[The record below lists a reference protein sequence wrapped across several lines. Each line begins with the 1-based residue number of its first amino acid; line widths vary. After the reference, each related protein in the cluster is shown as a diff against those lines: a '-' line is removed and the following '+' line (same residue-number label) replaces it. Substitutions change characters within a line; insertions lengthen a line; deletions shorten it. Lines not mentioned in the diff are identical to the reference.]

1 MELYSVIKEP
11 ENQKIPR
18 KNMPISPTGQG
29 ITPSE
34 GQQQQ
39 QSKSKKRRLQRS
51 EKPIESYLSS
61 DDESCGNSSS
71 SSFLSR
77 SSPASG
83 SKVMPKR
90 GRDRQQQITDTSS
103 NSTASKKIYEE
114 FLKASAGA
122 ASVKEAV
129 ELHQMMMESDN
140 DSSSTGSD
148 FGQLWGLSKN
158 ESNDNFET
166 SDSNNNNPEYE
177 SSTEAHG
184 FESESDVGSDSSIEI
199 VNPGGRRQR
208 GMNARHLSGRQ
219 RRLEAARSKNTAI
232 RLYDDEE
239 SSEGEDSSIED
250 DDKSSEDVDMEII
263 REDKDDNSVVL
274 GAGDDGVTTSNEA
287 NGTNLKPTALVPT
300 ETEKSNNN
308 TAQTSAPSAEAQV
321 STSALHN
328 DASTELTNEK
338 SISDIENIELGN
350 KKTTEITST
359 GINGSNAKLML
370 DNEPRSP
377 KVDTNSSVNHEVSKE
392 VKTIVR
398 RKGAAKKSTSKTTT
412 KSNLNTESGV
422 FDNLFCNGKD
432 FIAWAGIS
440 DPNEFLG
447 HSKEYSQQVNLW
459 RKERKLPLFNDTA
472 GYIQKLRRQ
481 VRDNIKS
488 IAARAKKRGR
498 RTSAITGGPKPISA
512 INKSKKR
519 RKNKGKS
526 IYPSMKDMPTDGGDF
541 MNYME
546 IKNIKDVFKRNDL
559 HKYVNEWRGKRKLPL
574 VDNERS
580 CVANWRK
587 WIRQNMKHPADG
599 IAVDMNT
606 KNNPPDEIDFSNC
619 MKVVSSLSKRFL
631 NSATGLPVYQFAVYD
646 TLSTGTY
653 NAVTLHLTGCL
664 S

>member
-1 MELYSVIKEP
+1 
-11 ENQKIPR
+11 
-18 KNMPISPTGQG
+18 
-29 ITPSE
+29 
-34 GQQQQ
+34 
-39 QSKSKKRRLQRS
+39 
-51 EKPIESYLSS
+51 
-61 DDESCGNSSS
+61 
-71 SSFLSR
+71 
-77 SSPASG
+77 
-83 SKVMPKR
+83 MPKR

-158 ESNDNFET
+158 EANDNFET
-166 SDSNNNNPEYE
+166 SDNNNNPDYE
-177 SSTEAHG
+177 SSTEDHG
-184 FESESDVGSDSSIEI
+184 IESESDVASDSSIEI
-199 VNPGGRRQR
+199 VEIVNPDGRRQR

-232 RLYDDEE
+232 RLHGDEE
-239 SSEGEDSSIED
+239 SSEGDDSSVED
-250 DDKSSEDVDMEII
+250 NEKSSEDVDMEII
-263 REDKDDNSVVL
+263 REDKDYNSVVL
-274 GAGDDGVTTSNEA
+274 GASDDVVTSSNEA
-287 NGTNLKPTALVPT
+287 NPTNLKPTALMPT
-300 ETEKSNNN
+300 ETEKFNDK
-308 TAQTSAPSAEAQV
+308 TATTSAPSAEAQV
-321 STSALHN
+321 STSNLHN
-328 DASTELTNEK
+328 HASTELTNEK
-338 SISDIENIELGN
+338 SISAIENIELGN
-350 KKTTEITST
+350 KKTTEITSST
-359 GINGSNAKLML
+359 GMNGSNARLML
-370 DNEPRSP
+370 DNESRSP

-392 VKTIVR
+392 VKRMVA
-398 RKGAAKKSTSKTTT
+398 RKGAAKKTTSKTRM

-459 RKERKLPLFNDTA
+459 RKERKLPLFNDTV

-498 RTSAITGGPKPISA
+498 RSSAITGFPKPIST

-546 IKNIKDVFKRNDL
+546 IKNIRDIFKRNDS
-559 HKYVNEWRGKRKLPL
+559 HKYVNEWRKKRKMPL

-587 WIRQNMKHPADG
+587 WIRQNTEHPADG
-599 IAVDMNT
+599 IAVDINT

-653 NAVTLHLTGCL
+653 DAVTLHLTGCL